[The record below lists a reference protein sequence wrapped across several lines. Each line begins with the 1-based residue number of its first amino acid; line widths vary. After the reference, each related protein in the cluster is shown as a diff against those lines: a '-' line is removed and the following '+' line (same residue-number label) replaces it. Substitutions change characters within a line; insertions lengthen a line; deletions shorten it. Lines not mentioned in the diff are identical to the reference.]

1 MAVKEMALKV
11 VYPDRS
17 FQSVIPKALAPVIIP
32 LLRKAMSVCGYASND
47 RKLATVRE
55 QKG

>member
-47 RKLATVRE
+47 RKLIATVRE
-55 QKG
+55 Q